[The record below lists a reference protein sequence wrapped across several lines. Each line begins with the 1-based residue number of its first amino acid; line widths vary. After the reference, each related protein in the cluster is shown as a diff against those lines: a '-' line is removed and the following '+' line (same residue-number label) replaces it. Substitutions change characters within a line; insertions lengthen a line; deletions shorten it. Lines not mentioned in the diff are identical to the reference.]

1 MCKCHF
7 QYSGMLYPW
16 KAVRLWFLA
25 RYWNPCPQT
34 TAKWYVK
41 ELYLSC
47 ELSRNGWQFSYLFIP
62 IYKYSVA
69 LKKKTKFDPF
79 GLRTWFAR
87 NPAARTPKSNPAAE
101 FWEAQRGARRRP
113 RSPPWAP
120 PGSGRCVA
128 ATALPPARPRARRA
142 AAGRGRAQSPPAP
155 AHLTG
160 AGGTSLPRLLAF
172 RPGARLPEPLHR
184 PTADFPTFRIKL
196 GLKDMKNSKNVSQTR
211 RLNTGGSD
219 FHAHLCNINLSSS
232 GLKPAYFSLL
242 KVFIRVKYM
251 CRLMHEPFG
260 ESRSHQASCG
270 TPSTWQG
277 SQPPHL
283 HLLCERTS
291 TARTQQPRFPFLL
304 LFFFQ
309 LESWQTVLLCSGF
322 KMQLSLWLCYCSF
335 LESISSHWW
344 IARLCTYFFT

>member
-69 LKKKTKFDPF
+69 LKKTQSLILSVSALDLPEIPQHEHRSRTLLPNF
-79 GLRTWFAR
+79 GRR
-87 NPAARTPKSNPAAE
+87 SVEP
-101 FWEAQRGARRRP
+101 RGGLGH
-113 RSPPWAP
+113 PPWAP

-196 GLKDMKNSKNVSQTR
+196 GLKDMKNSKNVSLTR

-232 GLKPAYFSLL
+232 GPKPAYFSLL